1 MINVTTVNG
10 KARMTSQVIIKI
22 HTRGTEH
29 SSLILLPALEYR
41 QVSEGIKDPVT
52 KTSCKP
58 KLEEKI
64 GENILPWGIA

>member
-1 MINVTTVNG
+1 MINVTIVNG

-22 HTRGTEH
+22 HRRGTEH

-52 KTSCKP
+52 KTSASQSLKR
-58 KLEEKI
+58 K
-64 GENILPWGIA
+64 